1 MINSENIISE
11 IIKNRLYGT
20 DKTWI
25 PVKQEV
31 LMNIL
36 SLDLNDNLNFVN
48 SLVDI
53 VNKDQDLILD
63 LLEHIIT
70 LKPRASSNSD
80 LKHGIVLIGAR
91 ATVAFVKNF
100 YAKEIFKEF
109 GYFFTEKD
117 LAIDNFEVVKM
128 LEISSTI
135 STFHSFF
142 TLFEQK
148 FRVMINYKSL
158 GRNLALQFLNLEL
171 KNNSVLALQLQQI
184 KKKDAFEITT
194 KHNRHIIDLVM
205 ENWNFPTSFK
215 YKFGLGEKNPQI
227 TYLTVFNYFNVINFL
242 YKKMEKIAKMDQ
254 FESVELKNEFLEV
267 LTNEQFVSI
276 KHADAT
282 LILRKFQEYINSTFK
297 QKIKEYGL
305 EQKNTT

>member
-1 MINSENIISE
+1 MINPENVISE
-11 IIKNRLYGT
+11 IITKKLYGT
-20 DKTWI
+20 NKTWI

-31 LMNIL
+31 LMSIL
-36 SLDLNDNLNFVN
+36 SLDLDDSSNFVD
-48 SLVDI
+48 SLVEI

-70 LKPRASSNSD
+70 LKPRATRTTE

-91 ATVAFVKNF
+91 ATIAFVKNF

-117 LAIDNFEVVKM
+117 LAIDNYEIVKM

-171 KNNSVLALQLQQI
+171 KNNNILALQLQQI

-194 KHNRHIIDLVM
+194 KHNRSIIDLVM
-205 ENWNFPTSFK
+205 ENWNFPSSFK
-215 YKFGLGEKNPQI
+215 YKFGLGEKNPQV
-227 TYLTVFNYFNVINFL
+227 TYLTVFNYFNIIDFL
-242 YKKMEKIAKMDQ
+242 YKKMEIIAKMDQ
-254 FESVELKNEFLEV
+254 NQSLDLKNEFLE
-267 LTNEQFVSI
+267 LLINEQFLSI
-276 KHADAT
+276 KPSDAT
-282 LILRKFQEYINSTFK
+282 LILRKFQEYINNSFK

-305 EQKNTT
+305 E